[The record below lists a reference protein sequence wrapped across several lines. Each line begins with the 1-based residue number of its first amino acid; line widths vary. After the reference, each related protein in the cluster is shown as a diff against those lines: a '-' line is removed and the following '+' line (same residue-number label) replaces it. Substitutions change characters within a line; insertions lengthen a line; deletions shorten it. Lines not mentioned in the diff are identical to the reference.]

1 MVKKLIAKKRPYI
14 RRTALEPKDQMGLFP
29 EETDFNPLQAEED
42 MGVKAEI
49 DEILGEDGNVREAL
63 AFAGG
68 KAGAMFHIYEG
79 GDSIDLTDG
88 DDYED
93 VKLLEEWLE
102 ENADFRGEENFA
114 ENLANRLGLDE
125 EEVTVNGVS
134 EYLESIKGDNSYNW
148 AHMLTPV
155 NWNLYQIPETGEY
168 VTELKVNH
176 GGDPRGNYG
185 PEFYFFE
192 DSEEASS
199 QRFIDLISGYV
210 TVNIEFD
217 NGDLIQY
224 DSESDSDALYFQL
237 SENTVV
243 TTPAAEAFMEYFE
256 SLEDMDRQEKLL
268 EIAGL

>member
-1 MVKKLIAKKRPYI
+1 MVKKIIAKKKPYI
-14 RRTALEPKDQMGLFP
+14 RRTALEPKDQPGLFP

-42 MGVKAEI
+42 MGQKAEI
-49 DEILGEDGNVREAL
+49 EEILGEDGDVRAAL
-63 AFAGG
+63 DFAGG
-68 KAGAMFHIYEG
+68 KSEAYFNIYEG
-79 GDSIDLTDG
+79 GDQINLTSG
-88 DDYED
+88 DDNED
-93 VKLLEEWLE
+93 VKVLEEWLE
-102 ENADFRGEENFA
+102 VNADFRGEENFA
-114 ENLANRLGLDE
+114 PNLAMRMGLDE
-125 EEVTVNGVS
+125 EEVIMNGVG

-148 AHMLTPV
+148 MHMLTPV

-192 DSEEASS
+192 DDEDSS
-199 QRFIDLISGYV
+199 VQRFSDLISGYV
-210 TVNIEFD
+210 TVDIEFD
-217 NGDLIQY
+217 NGDVIQY

-243 TTPAAEAFMEYFE
+243 TTPKAEAFLEYFE

-268 EIAGL
+268 EISGL